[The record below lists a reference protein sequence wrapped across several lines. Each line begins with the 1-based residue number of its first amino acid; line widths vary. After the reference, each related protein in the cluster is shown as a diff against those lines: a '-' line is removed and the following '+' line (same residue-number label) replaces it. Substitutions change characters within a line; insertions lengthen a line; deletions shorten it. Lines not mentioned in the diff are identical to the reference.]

1 MARKT
6 KAAKAEPQVDVGAEI
21 FASLRELEKIKGIPV
36 DYMVERLKQAL
47 ANAYRKDREDH
58 RDVPA
63 DNVIVNLD
71 EHGLSIHLVKTAVT
85 EDELE
90 DLALEIPVDA
100 ARRYKADA
108 QPGDQISIPVDYQK
122 FGRIAAQTA
131 KQVVIQGIREAERG
145 MVADEFAS
153 KEHEILNGTVTRID
167 PRYGTVILELGTGRE
182 KTEAILP
189 AAEQVKNETIRE
201 GQRLKVY
208 LVEVRRGVK
217 GPQMIISR
225 THPGL
230 VKRLFELEVPE
241 IHDGTVLINSIAREA
256 GSRTKIAV
264 PSTDE
269 NVDPIGA
276 CVGPRGSRVAGIVE
290 ELQGEKIDIIK
301 YSDDPVQFVAEAL
314 SPADVLLVTPIADGK
329 SCSVVVPDDQLSLAI
344 GKEGQNARLAAK
356 LTGWKIDIKPQS
368 QALEKALADAAA
380 VAEETEE

>member
-90 DLALEIPVDA
+90 DLALEIPIDA

-145 MVADEFAS
+145 VAYESYSNKAQ
-153 KEHEILNGTVTRID
+153 ELMTGTVLRID
-167 PRYGTVILELGTGRE
+167 PTTGDMFLRIGQGNDTSDAVLQAGEQIPGETHHEGDMIRVYVLEVHKMGR
-182 KTEAILP
+182 
-189 AAEQVKNETIRE
+189 
-201 GQRLKVY
+201 
-208 LVEVRRGVK
+208 
-217 GPQMIISR
+217 GPLIHVSR
-225 THPGL
+225 THPNL
-230 VKRLFELEVPE
+230 VRRLFELETPE
-241 IHDGTVLINSIAREA
+241 IADGQVEIRNIAREA
-256 GSRTKIAV
+256 GSRSKMAV
-264 PSTDE
+264 RAAME
-269 NVDPIGA
+269 GIDPVGA
-276 CVGPRGSRVAGIVE
+276 CVGPHGGRVGAVVK
-290 ELQGEKIDIIK
+290 ELGGEKIDIVVW
-301 YSDDPVQFVAEAL
+301 SEDPCQYVRAAL
-314 SPADVLLVTPIADGK
+314 SPADVIDVSLIPGQKACRVI
-329 SCSVVVPDDQLSLAI
+329 VPDDQLSLAI
-344 GKEGQNARLAAK
+344 GKEGQNARLAAR
-356 LTGWKIDIKPQS
+356 LTGYKIDIKPAS
-368 QALEKALADAAA
+368 QAEP
-380 VAEETEE
+380 AEETEEA